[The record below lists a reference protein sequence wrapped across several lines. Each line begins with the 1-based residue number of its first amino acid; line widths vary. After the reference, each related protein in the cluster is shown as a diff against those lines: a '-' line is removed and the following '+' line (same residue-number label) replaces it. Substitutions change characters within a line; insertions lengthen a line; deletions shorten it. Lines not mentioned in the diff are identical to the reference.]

1 MIMVIQ
7 GQTKLF
13 VEDWTRGINSEI
25 NVNLKKEELTVSRVF
40 PKLMTP
46 RLTYNILKS
55 VR

>member
-1 MIMVIQ
+1 MIMIIQ

-13 VEDWTRGINSEI
+13 VEDWTRGINGEI
-25 NVNLKKEELTVSRVF
+25 NVNLKKEEHTMSRVF

-46 RLTYNILKS
+46 RLTYSILKS